1 MTTSKT
7 GYRAGHAPLP
17 AGIFVAPYPDPLVAD
32 QAAEA
37 RTALGR
43 LAVAADA
50 ILSYTDRE
58 MLSQIDRDIQA
69 ASPLASIGQ
78 EMNLVLAHKAL
89 AEKGYHWLIVHT
101 PEDELARQVAA
112 CVKPLGAERAQLY
125 GHFIIEE
132 LITHADAPPQ
142 VAESPDRKLDS
153 ATPSGREEERAELRP
168 AKTTRQDPNSA

>member
-1 MTTSKT
+1 MEPAEQTSFGVFKPV
-7 GYRAGHAPLP
+7 GHTVISFPS
-17 AGIFVAPYPDPLVAD
+17 AD

-37 RTALGR
+37 RRALER
-43 LAVAADA
+43 LGVSGDAVLA
-50 ILSYTDRE
+50 LTDRE

-78 EMNLVLAHKAL
+78 EMNLVLAHQAL
-89 AEKGYHWLIVHT
+89 AEQGYHWLIVHT

-142 VAESPDRKLDS
+142 VAESPERQLDS
-153 ATPSGREEERAELRP
+153 STRSGREEERAELRP
-168 AKTTRQDPNSA
+168 AKKTGKDPGSA